1 MKLSSLI
8 MIFAAVADARNQAVG
23 SRWER
28 KLGYREQKGDKK
40 EMKAEAKQFQAMQ
53 RSMIVKGRPSG
64 DRREARRN
72 KIENRQNGRDERREN
87 RVENKVERNED
98 KSGSR
103 AEARQ
108 EQLQQK
114 KEQKQEARSEKK
126 AERTEN
132 KLEIIKGRQEAR
144 AENGPRFEAGE
155 RREARKEKVNK
166 RQEARQERGPRP
178 AGERRESRLEQLADK
193 QSMKQVAR
201 MGRMKQIQLKKT
213 WKPCVNGVVSNDDLG
228 PRKKSHMQRCMIGK
242 NYQNDALRC
251 IVYGLRA
258 EHVDK
263 ECQSVCDQIL
273 ASYADLNNDIAAC
286 EDDKKN

>member
-72 KIENRQNGRDERREN
+72 KIENRQNGRDDRREN
-87 RVENKVERNED
+87 RVENKIERNEE
-98 KSGSR
+98 KSGFR

-108 EQLQQK
+108 EQLEQK
-114 KEQKQEARSEKK
+114 KDQRNEIRSEKK

-132 KLEIIKGRQEAR
+132 KLEIIKGRQVSSILNNMTLILFIFRRPELKTVHDLR
-144 AENGPRFEAGE
+144 LVNAEKP
-155 RREARKEKVNK
+155 EK
-166 RQEARQERGPRP
+166 
-178 AGERRESRLEQLADK
+178 
-193 QSMKQVAR
+193 
-201 MGRMKQIQLKKT
+201 
-213 WKPCVNGVVSNDDLG
+213 
-228 PRKKSHMQRCMIGK
+228 KKSMSDR
-242 NYQNDALRC
+242 YD
-251 IVYGLRA
+251 
-258 EHVDK
+258 
-263 ECQSVCDQIL
+263 
-273 ASYADLNNDIAAC
+273 
-286 EDDKKN
+286 